1 MTKAYLPLV
10 VLIAGLLA
18 FAAGCDGGF
27 DDLNTDET
35 AVNELDPVP
44 LLNHAIWRSSP
55 HSVSR
60 HTMVFEMAVVQHM
73 VTPFGTSLA
82 GGNYNQENLGVSET
96 TWENAYEHVIR
107 NTVDVITEHG
117 EDPARVNVV
126 SMARIVRAYAGMVLT
141 DTYGDVPFSE
151 AGLGLIEGVGQPVY
165 DTQEAIYASVLS
177 ELEAATAALSA
188 EARVP
193 SGEILYGG
201 DVERWRR
208 FGYGLMLR
216 AAMRLSEADPA
227 TAQAYAQQAVA
238 GGLPES
244 NDDNAMVRHSSD
256 FPNVVG
262 SQLNSSEAANF
273 YMTEALVDFFQAG
286 DDPRLDVLAV
296 RYVGATGGGG
306 QTEDVATRDPAEQV
320 GMPMGFDNSTIA
332 PQAQADGVGS
342 FYAYSQFDRNT
353 IGKQDAPFFLLTYAQ
368 TQLLLAEA
376 AVRGWTDG
384 DAATYFAEGLRAH
397 MDQLALHDA
406 GMAIPEGEIDAY
418 VQQEVAAFTAA
429 GMEGQLEQINT
440 QYWVASLFNAAEA
453 FANFRRSGYPAL
465 APNPYPQSGIAGDF
479 IRRLPYHQEEYTDNL
494 EHINEAVSRQ
504 GPDDMDTR
512 VWWDVD

>member
-1 MTKAYLPLV
+1 MTTARPPIVALM
-10 VLIAGLLA
+10 IGLLA
-18 FAAGCDGGF
+18 LAAGCDSGF

-60 HTMVFEMAVVQHM
+60 HTMVFEMAIVQHM

-82 GGNYNQENLGVSET
+82 GGNYNRENLGVSET
-96 TWENAYEHVIR
+96 TWENAYANVIR
-107 NTVDVITEHG
+107 NTVDIITEHG
-117 EDPARVNVV
+117 DDPARVNVV
-126 SMARIVRAYAGMVLT
+126 SMARIIRAYAGMVLT

-165 DTQEAIYASVLS
+165 DTQEAIYADVLS
-177 ELEAATAALSA
+177 ELEAATAALDP
-188 EARVP
+188 EARTP

-201 DVERWRR
+201 DVEQWRR
-208 FGYGLMLR
+208 FGNGLMLR
-216 AAMRLSEADPA
+216 AAMRLTKVDPA
-227 TAQAYAQQAVA
+227 PSYVQQAIT

-244 NDDNAMVRHSSD
+244 NADNAMVRHSSD

-273 YMTEALVDFFQAG
+273 YMTEALVDFFQAN
-286 DDPRLDVLAV
+286 DDPRLGAIAV

-306 QTEDVATRDPAEQV
+306 QTEAAATRDPADQV
-320 GMPMGFDNSTIA
+320 GMPMGYDNNTIGPRA
-332 PQAQADGVGS
+332 ETDGVGS

-376 AVRGWTDG
+376 AVRGWVSG
-384 DAATYFAEGLRAH
+384 EAATYFAEGIRAH
-397 MDQLALHDA
+397 MNQLAIHDA
-406 GMAIPEGEIDAY
+406 GMAIGEGEIDAY
-418 VQQEVAAFTAA
+418 VSDQVAQFGAA
-429 GMEGQLEQINT
+429 GMEGKLEQINT

-494 EHINEAVSRQ
+494 AHINEAVSRQ

-512 VWWDVD
+512 VWWDAD